1 MNNSILPSDG
11 HGVADRLFVRAAHV
25 FFFLCIRLVRV
36 PRLDARPVMGDLHRL
51 VPRFPSVGAAAQ
63 VDFDFVSVTSRK
75 LARLTIGQRSPLSGN
90 DNPRDTVKGK
100 AIALLHEEALLLE
113 EGRSR
118 RGVSAVRGQRTKQQN
133 QGEK

>member
-1 MNNSILPSDG
+1 
-11 HGVADRLFVRAAHV
+11 
-25 FFFLCIRLVRV
+25 
-36 PRLDARPVMGDLHRL
+36 
-51 VPRFPSVGAAAQ
+51 
-63 VDFDFVSVTSRK
+63 VDFDFASVTSRK

-118 RGVSAVRGQRTKQQN
+118 RGVSAVHGQRAKQQN
-133 QGEK
+133 QGEE